1 MSASSEARAGRP
13 SGTASTGTAAT
24 TGAPVIAPGPGP
36 DATPADAAPADAAP
50 AGNAGEDAVA
60 IPVVL
65 PADLHA
71 RPAGRLARAAAGFT
85 SALVLQCGERVADP
99 RGVLGVMALGAT
111 AGRTVIVRAQGPDA
125 REAAASLAEIL
136 ATAR

>member
-13 SGTASTGTAAT
+13 SGTAATGTAAT
-24 TGAPVIAPGPGP
+24 TGAPVIAAGPGP
-36 DATPADAAPADAAP
+36 DATPADAAP

>member
-13 SGTASTGTAAT
+13 SGAAATGTAAT
-24 TGAPVIAPGPGP
+24 TEAPVIAPGPGP
-36 DATPADAAPADAAP
+36 GPDATPA
-50 AGNAGEDAVA
+50 GNTGEDAVA

>member
-13 SGTASTGTAAT
+13 SGTAATGTAAT
-24 TGAPVIAPGPGP
+24 AGAPVIAPGPGP
-36 DATPADAAPADAAP
+36 DATP

>member
-13 SGTASTGTAAT
+13 SGTAATGTAAT

-36 DATPADAAPADAAP
+36 DAAPADAAP